1 MGRRL
6 ASGRFLAV
14 PAVVFVAALG
24 AFTALNGAAAQ
35 PAPQRASDGATS
47 LAQRGDAELQRA
59 RETADPGSYERAEA
73 LFRRAL
79 GRDPRN
85 VDATIGM
92 GTLALARHDFRGALR
107 HGESAH
113 RLAPGLAR
121 PYAVLVDAQ
130 VELGDYEAAGRSL
143 QEMIDLRPNLASYAR
158 VSYFRELHGDLEGA
172 IEAMELAVSAGGQV
186 PENVAYVQTLLGDL
200 EATRGRT
207 DAARRAYETALTQ
220 VPRYAPA
227 DVGLAELDA
236 ASGRLDEA
244 IATYRQVG
252 ERLPLPQYTIAL
264 GEAELAA
271 GRTASA
277 RETFALVD
285 VQRRLLAAQGQN
297 TDLELALFEADHGS
311 PARAVRLAR
320 QAWDAAP
327 SVRSADALGWA
338 LTRAGRADDGLS
350 WARRSLKL
358 GWQEP
363 TTRYH
368 AGMAARAAGERD
380 EAISFLE
387 AALERNPDFSPMRA
401 PKARRA
407 LEELR

>member
-1 MGRRL
+1 
-6 ASGRFLAV
+6 
-14 PAVVFVAALG
+14 

-35 PAPQRASDGATS
+35 PAPQRASDDATS

-252 ERLPLPQYTIAL
+252 ERLPLPEYTIAL

-363 TTRYH
+363 TARYH

>member
-6 ASGRFLAV
+6 ASGRFLAL

-24 AFTALNGAAAQ
+24 AFTALNGAASQ
-35 PAPQRASDGATS
+35 PASDGATS

-59 RETADPGSYERAEA
+59 RETADPGSYERAKA

-121 PYAVLVDAQ
+121 PYTVLVDAQ
-130 VELGDYEAAGRSL
+130 IELGEYEAAGRSL

-158 VSYFRELHGDLEGA
+158 VSYFRELHGDLDGA

-252 ERLPLPQYTIAL
+252 ERLPLPEYTIAL

-297 TDLELALFEADHGS
+297 TDLELALFEADHGN

-363 TTRYH
+363 TARYH

>member
-1 MGRRL
+1 
-6 ASGRFLAV
+6 
-14 PAVVFVAALG
+14 
-24 AFTALNGAAAQ
+24 
-35 PAPQRASDGATS
+35 
-47 LAQRGDAELQRA
+47 A

-85 VDATIGM
+85 IDATIGM
-92 GTLALARHDFRGALR
+92 ATLALARHDFRGALR
-107 HGESAH
+107 LGETAH

-121 PYAVLVDAQ
+121 PYTVLVDAQ
-130 VELGDYEAAGRSL
+130 IELGDYEAAGRSL

-158 VSYFRELHGDLEGA
+158 VSYFRELHGDLDGA

-252 ERLPLPQYTIAL
+252 ERLPLPEYTIAL

-363 TTRYH
+363 TARYH